1 MRDISWQQPYPMDF
15 YASSSLGPWT
25 VNHGRDRLLQV
36 PGRLALGKVGRDTK
50 KTEGPGRGRP
60 GGASRGRRPAAAK
73 GNARQRGGERR
84 RSGTVTK
91 VCHPRFREGP
101 RAPLQPRLARLAAA
115 ETRRCRRSLPE
126 TLLVPRY
133 QPYLWTCRTLFP
145 VVMAMFACSEAR
157 LQGGGCIGSRPSSSS
172 SARGKAASGSSGAHA
187 LCRMAAQPLLRILC
201 LAGFR
206 QSERGFREKTGA
218 LRKALRGRAELVC
231 LSGPHPV
238 VDAAG
243 SEGARPDSGER
254 SPARKCAQ
262 SFLSCL
268 VRVTPACTQPPCPSP
283 HSCHPPTSFCPY
295 TTPSLPT

>member
-1 MRDISWQQPYPMDF
+1 M
-15 YASSSLGPWT
+15 
-25 VNHGRDRLLQV
+25 
-36 PGRLALGKVGRDTK
+36 
-50 KTEGPGRGRP
+50 
-60 GGASRGRRPAAAK
+60 
-73 GNARQRGGERR
+73 
-84 RSGTVTK
+84 TK
-91 VCHPRFREGP
+91 VCHLRFRGGP

-115 ETRRCRRSLPE
+115 ETRRCRRSLSE

-133 QPYLWTCRTLFP
+133 QPYFWTCRTLFP

-157 LQGGGCIGSRPSSSS
+157 LQGGGCFGSRPSCSS
-172 SARGKAASGSSGAHA
+172 SARGKAASGSSVAHA

-262 SFLSCL
+262 SFLFCF

-283 HSCHPPTSFCPY
+283 HSCHSPKPSLLLIFLPGPPRLLSISSPGQSVPRLIFPRLATLPQPPLFPSFPNP
-295 TTPSLPT
+295 PSLPLFHFPWISPCLNSVLCPSSP